1 MSRIGFIGTGH
12 IAAPIARLM
21 AAKGHQISV
30 TERNATVSSA
40 LKAELGATVAA
51 TSDRD

>member
-21 AAKGHQISV
+21 ASKGHELHV
-30 TERNATVSSA
+30 TERNSRVSSA
-40 LKAELGATVAA
+40 LKAELGVSIGTART
-51 TSDRD
+51 